1 MLFVCCLLTILYITT
16 NFITM
21 RRFRAIQ
28 KAVAILLVL
37 TLAGLGL
44 DYGLDSDPFPN
55 TYTLVPLLILIVLCL
70 AWLVMYV
77 FDLFTKNSDR

>member
-55 TYTLVPLLILIVLCL
+55 MYTLVPLLILIVLCL

-77 FDLFTKNSDR
+77 FDLFTKNPDR

>member
-1 MLFVCCLLTILYITT
+1 
-16 NFITM
+16 M

-28 KAVAILLVL
+28 KAVALLLVL
-37 TLAGLGL
+37 TIAGLGV

-77 FDLFTKNSDR
+77 FDLFTKVKDR